1 MIAENVQY
9 ELKKREQQKH
19 ERTLIK
25 MSIDLRR
32 QLGAM
37 STTTSGEGSNV
48 EKKFADILKRA
59 AGAADAPE
67 TITIPASSAKD
78 VIGKANVLGTVSAI
92 ITSRPSRCRKR
103 TRAQEKPK
111 ETRRC
116 ISRECKS
123 NKNNHTIPLLLN

>member
-37 STTTSGEGSNV
+37 SPSTSGEGNV
-48 EKKFADILKRA
+48 DKKFADILKRA

>member
-25 MSIDLRR
+25 MSIDVRR

-37 STTTSGEGSNV
+37 STTTSGEGNV
-48 EKKFADILKRA
+48 DKKFADILKRA
-59 AGAADAPE
+59 ARAADPPE

-123 NKNNHTIPLLLN
+123 NTNNHKIQLLLN